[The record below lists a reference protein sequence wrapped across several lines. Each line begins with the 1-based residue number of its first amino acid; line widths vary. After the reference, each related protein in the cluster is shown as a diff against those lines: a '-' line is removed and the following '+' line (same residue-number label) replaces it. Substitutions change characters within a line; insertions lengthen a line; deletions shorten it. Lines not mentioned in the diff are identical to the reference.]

1 MGADTVEMK
10 VGGFLLASMLLCGCV
25 GKASQACDDLCSV
38 PDECF
43 AALGVPDPGDRG
55 CVAQCLAGAKS
66 VGVSCINAIVDTIHC
81 LPSCDVASLT
91 PEEQLA
97 CQDEAE
103 LISTQC
109 N

>member
-1 MGADTVEMK
+1 
-10 VGGFLLASMLLCGCV
+10 MLLGGCLA
-25 GKASQACDDLCSV
+25 KASQACDDLCSV

-43 AALGVPDPGDRG
+43 AALGVPEPGNRG
-55 CVAQCLAGAKS
+55 CRAECLAGAKS

-81 LPSCDVASLT
+81 LPSCDPASLT
-91 PEEQLA
+91 DEDRLA
-97 CQDEAE
+97 CQDEAQ